1 MSASHVNYT
10 VLDVNEGKEQREA
23 DAYIAAYAKGGK
35 TVEEFSD
42 PSKALAKAFEYCPSG
57 NKAKS

>member
-1 MSASHVNYT
+1 MNYT

-35 TVEEFSD
+35 TVAEFSD
-42 PSKALAKAFEYCPSG
+42 PSKALAKAFEFCPSG
-57 NKAKS
+57 DKAKS